1 VKAKIEMKV
10 TEHIKQANGKPLFS
24 IEILP
29 PLKGQDVN
37 CTFKTLDP
45 LVELKPAF
53 IDVTYHRQEFIYK
66 QKDNGLLKRYQVR
79 KRPGTVA
86 ICAAIQNHYKID
98 AIPHLICGGFTKEDT
113 EDALIDLNFL
123 GIDNV
128 LVLRGDPIKTEKTFV
143 PEIGGHAYASELIE
157 QVTALNNG
165 NYLDDELQETN
176 KMDFC
181 IGVAGYPEKHF
192 ESANLAMDMY
202 YLKKKVELGADYIVT
217 QMFFDNQKY
226 FDFVKKCREM
236 DIHIPIIPGI
246 KPLTTF
252 NHLTTI
258 PQNFYL
264 DLPEALA
271 MEVLKA
277 KDKESIKE
285 IGLEWC
291 INQSKE
297 LLEFGVPGLHFYTM
311 SNSINTQKV
320 ANAIF

>member
-1 VKAKIEMKV
+1 MKV
-10 TEHIKQANGKPLFS
+10 TEHIEKANGKPLFS
-24 IEILP
+24 VEILP
-29 PLKGQDVN
+29 PLKGQNVG

-45 LVELKPAF
+45 LVEMKPAF
-53 IDVTYHRQEFIYK
+53 IDVTYHREEYIYK
-66 QKDNGLLKRYQVR
+66 QKENGLLKQYQVR

-128 LVLRGDPIKTEKTFV
+128 LVLRGDPIKTEKTFA
-143 PEIGGHAYASELIE
+143 PEPGGHSYASELIE
-157 QVTALNNG
+157 QINGLNHG
-165 NYLDDELQETN
+165 NYLDDELQETQN
-176 KMDFC
+176 MDFC
-181 IGVAGYPEKHF
+181 IGIAGYPEKHF
-192 ESANLAMDMY
+192 ESPNLAMDLY

-236 DIHIPIIPGI
+236 DINIPIIPGI

-252 NHLTTI
+252 GHLTSI
-258 PQNFYL
+258 PKNFYI
-264 DLPEALA
+264 DLPETLA
-271 MEVLKA
+271 MEILKA
-277 KDKESIKE
+277 KDKEAIKQ

-291 INQSKE
+291 INQCKE

-311 SNSINTQKV
+311 SNSSNTQKV
-320 ANAIF
+320 ANALF